1 MPDPDFIGLI
11 QSVTASA
18 EAALGQL
25 NVLTGRLAR
34 DGLMDDLEKRRAL
47 AERSLR
53 LLESL
58 ASKTR
63 GNLDREEA
71 MILTNGIGS
80 LRELLASSE
89 ARAVANSSSRDLT

>member
-18 EAALGQL
+18 EAAMGQL

-34 DGLMDDLEKRRAL
+34 DGLMDDITKRRAL

>member
-1 MPDPDFIGLI
+1 MSDPDFIGLI

-34 DGLMDDLEKRRAL
+34 DGLLDDLEKRRAL
-47 AERSLR
+47 GLRSLR

-71 MILTNGIGS
+71 MVLSNGISS

-89 ARAVANSSSRDLT
+89 VRIPNASNRDLT

>member
-1 MPDPDFIGLI
+1 MPDQDFIGLI

-34 DGLMDDLEKRRAL
+34 DGLLDDLDKRRAL
-47 AERSLR
+47 GERSLR

-71 MILTNGIGS
+71 LVLTTGISS
-80 LRELLASSE
+80 LRELLASKQ
-89 ARAVANSSSRDLT
+89 AQPVPNRDLT

>member
-1 MPDPDFIGLI
+1 MPDQDFIGLI

-18 EAALGQL
+18 EAAMGQL

-34 DGLMDDLEKRRAL
+34 DGLMDDLEKRRSL

-58 ASKTR
+58 SRKTR
-63 GNLDREEA
+63 GNLDREES
-71 MILTNGIGS
+71 MVLTTGITS

-89 ARAVANSSSRDLT
+89 AAVANASARDLM

>member
-1 MPDPDFIGLI
+1 MPDQDFIGLI

-18 EAALGQL
+18 EAAMGQL

-47 AERSLR
+47 ATRSLR

-58 ASKTR
+58 ANKTR

-71 MILTNGIGS
+71 MVLTTGITS
-80 LRELLASSE
+80 LRELLAQSE
-89 ARAVANSSSRDLT
+89 AQAVPNSSSRDLT

>member
-1 MPDPDFIGLI
+1 MPDQDFIGLI

-18 EAALGQL
+18 EAAMGQL

-34 DGLMDDLEKRRAL
+34 DGLMDDFEKRRAL
-47 AERSLR
+47 AMRSLR

-71 MILTNGIGS
+71 MVLTTGITS
-80 LRELLASSE
+80 LRELLEANPAQASSSHPSGGI
-89 ARAVANSSSRDLT
+89 A

>member
-89 ARAVANSSSRDLT
+89 ARTVANSSSRDLT

>member
-34 DGLMDDLEKRRAL
+34 DGLMDDLERRRAL

-63 GNLDREEA
+63 GNHDREEA
-71 MILTNGIGS
+71 RVLTNGISS

-89 ARAVANSSSRDLT
+89 AAAANTSSRDLM

>member
-1 MPDPDFIGLI
+1 VPDPDFIGLI

-53 LLESL
+53 LLEAL

-63 GNLDREEA
+63 GNLDREESSV
-71 MILTNGIGS
+71 LTAGIVS
-80 LRELLASSE
+80 LRGLLEPDVRSVPNESD
-89 ARAVANSSSRDLT
+89 RKLS

>member
-1 MPDPDFIGLI
+1 MPDQDFIGLI

-34 DGLMDDLEKRRAL
+34 DGLLDDLEKRRAL
-47 AERSLR
+47 GERSLR

-71 MILTNGIGS
+71 MVLTTGIS
-80 LRELLASSE
+80 NLRELLAKKQ
-89 ARAVANSSSRDLT
+89 VAPNRDLT

>member
-1 MPDPDFIGLI
+1 MPDSDFIGLI

-18 EAALGQL
+18 EAAMGQL

-34 DGLMDDLEKRRAL
+34 DGLMDDFEKRRTL
-47 AERSLR
+47 ATRSLR

-63 GNLDREEA
+63 GNLDREEV
-71 MILTNGIGS
+71 MVLTSGISS

-89 ARAVANSSSRDLT
+89 AGIVANSSNRELS

>member
-1 MPDPDFIGLI
+1 MPDQDFIGLV

-18 EAALGQL
+18 EAAMGQL

-34 DGLMDDLEKRRAL
+34 DGLIDDLEKRRNL

-71 MILTNGIGS
+71 MVLTAGIAS
-80 LRELLASSE
+80 LRDLLE
-89 ARAVANSSSRDLT
+89 ANPVQPTPNRNLT

>member
-1 MPDPDFIGLI
+1 M
-11 QSVTASA
+11 
-18 EAALGQL
+18 GQL

-34 DGLMDDLEKRRAL
+34 DGLMDDITKRRAL

-71 MILTNGIGS
+71 MILTNGISS

-89 ARAVANSSSRDLT
+89 ARAVTNSSNRDLT

>member
-1 MPDPDFIGLI
+1 MPDQDFIGLI

-18 EAALGQL
+18 EAAMGQL
-25 NVLTGRLAR
+25 NVMTGRLAR
-34 DGLMDDLEKRRAL
+34 DGLMDDITKRRAL

-58 ASKTR
+58 GRKTR

-71 MILTNGIGS
+71 TVLTTGITG
-80 LRELLASSE
+80 LRQLLASSE
-89 ARAVANSSSRDLT
+89 AAVANTSSRDLT

>member
-1 MPDPDFIGLI
+1 MPDQDFIGLI

-34 DGLMDDLEKRRAL
+34 DGLLDDLDKRRAL
-47 AERSLR
+47 GERSLR

-63 GNLDREEA
+63 GNLDRVEA
-71 MILTNGIGS
+71 LVLTTGISS
-80 LRELLASSE
+80 LRELLASKQ
-89 ARAVANSSSRDLT
+89 AQPVPNRDLT